1 MRALALLLVLASA
14 GIARADHNQIDVGG
28 GDRALR
34 SSSADALTDQGL
46 GLVRM
51 AYARALDLELVPGL
65 ELWIGGA
72 TELGSA
78 QGTLFQTMT
87 TSIDTMAFLGTARLR
102 YPLLAHV
109 AATASLELGT
119 ARTAV
124 GLDDGTGARVSDSG
138 WGGIGT
144 GALGLDLIALRDA
157 PLVKT
162 FGARIELGYAR
173 ATSPKLTLRPD
184 GADDG
189 TLHLRMTEASIGRLD
204 LSGPFFTV
212 SFLSQF

>member
-1 MRALALLLVLASA
+1 MRALVLLLVLTSA
-14 GIARADHNQIDVGG
+14 GLARADHNQIEVGG

-51 AYARALDLELVPGL
+51 SYARALDVDLPGGL
-65 ELWIGGA
+65 ELWVGGA

-87 TSIDTMAFLGTARLR
+87 TSIDTMAFLGTARVR
-102 YPLLAHV
+102 YPLWWHL
-109 AATASLELGT
+109 AATASVDLGT

-124 GLDDGTGARVSDSG
+124 ALDDGSGARVSDSG
-138 WGGIGT
+138 WGGVGT

-162 FGARIELGYAR
+162 FGARLEVGYAR

-189 TLHLRMTEASIGRLD
+189 TLHIRMTEASIGRLD
-204 LSGPFFTV
+204 LSGPFVTL

>member
-1 MRALALLLVLASA
+1 MRALALLLVLTTA
-14 GIARADHNQIDVGG
+14 GLARADHNQLDVGG

-51 AYARALDLELVPGL
+51 SYARALDLELVPRL
-65 ELWIGGA
+65 ELWVGGT

-78 QGTLFQTMT
+78 EGTLFQTMT

-102 YPLLAHV
+102 YPLISHV
-109 AATASLELGT
+109 AATASIELGT

-124 GLDDGTGARVSDSG
+124 GLDDGTGARVSGAG
-138 WGGIGT
+138 WAGIAS

-157 PLVKT
+157 PFVKT
-162 FGARIELGYAR
+162 FGARVELGYAR

-189 TLHLRMTEASIGRLD
+189 TLHIRMTEASIGRLD